1 MQCIDIPTLIKG
13 PVPHAAEFQVAA
25 KSIAHFVANAKFLK
39 GAFGFSAATTDQE
52 EKRLHLRSQ
61 LEASF
66 AKNSYPGK
74 GFVVALNDPVALAN
88 DLSELTMPTSYAGFD
103 ESAHRGSVCLRL
115 LESLEAGIRAEA
127 RTKAQAQNLTVD
139 QVKKRADS
147 ILLRGAPIPRGG
159 LERTHNTPEERDR
172 AIAAEEQKAWD
183 EIVVD
188 GKPLLDTAR
197 IKQFPGKYE
206 AALHA
211 FEPIQAKL
219 ATAHCAMLKCDQLS
233 RWMSAVHD
241 DEDVRSGFAYR
252 ESLAQCIGN
261 GVKNGQCKEV
271 LLGWL
276 GSLSAQDTKNLLGRA
291 LLFNQAEIVDATVPH
306 LKVADFPVEGIL
318 NLYKRALARVS
329 KTEAS
334 RLVDNLVL
342 TIANVF
348 VDVLSDPKLLR
359 PGVFVLRNLVIVG
372 LSIFGGV
379 VVRPRNMSV
388 HDLRDWIL
396 RQARSGGL
404 NLSQSRQQMRA
415 AAHKVAETALKQRSV
430 SSVAFALELD
440 MERLAGDG
448 VISEK
453 VMGPVQIPGVEQSK
467 TWLGSS
473 SPEEFRLGVVTS
485 IVQLIALGFAL
496 KDLSENDRFNEFET
510 RYKLSFGGLT
520 LLATITESIALTAE
534 KSRVHPLSQFLF
546 NHWASLAENSRGIAL
561 AARSAGAVAGLML
574 AAFDFYKAV
583 LAFSSGRN
591 RLGGIYSASGITGTA
606 LGGFA
611 LMGLQALWP
620 FLIVAVI
627 WAILLP
633 YLNAAA
639 LQVWVGRCYFGTDAE
654 KFLTIDEEL
663 KSFNS
668 AVGG

>member
-1 MQCIDIPTLIKG
+1 
-13 PVPHAAEFQVAA
+13 
-25 KSIAHFVANAKFLK
+25 
-39 GAFGFSAATTDQE
+39 
-52 EKRLHLRSQ
+52 
-61 LEASF
+61 
-66 AKNSYPGK
+66 
-74 GFVVALNDPVALAN
+74 
-88 DLSELTMPTSYAGFD
+88 
-103 ESAHRGSVCLRL
+103 LRL
-115 LESLEAGIRAEA
+115 LESLEAGVRAEA
-127 RTKAQAQNLTVD
+127 RAKAEAQNLTVD
-139 QVKKRADS
+139 QLKQRADD
-147 ILLRGAPIPRGG
+147 ILLRGAAIPRVGV
-159 LERTHNTPEERDR
+159 EHTHNTPEERDK

-197 IKQFPGKYE
+197 IKQFPEKYE
-206 AALHA
+206 AALRT
-211 FEPIQAKL
+211 FEPMRSKL
-219 ATAHCAMLKCDQLS
+219 ASAHCAMLKSDQLS

-241 DEDVRSGFAYR
+241 DEDLRSGFAYR

-261 GVKNGQCKEV
+261 GVSNGQCKEV

-276 GSLSAQDTKNLLGRA
+276 GSVNCKDTKNLLGRA
-291 LLFNQAEIVDATVPH
+291 LLFNQTEIVDATVPH

-342 TIANVF
+342 TVANVF
-348 VDVLSDPKLLR
+348 VDALNDPKMLR
-359 PGVFVLRNLVIVG
+359 PGVLVLRNLVIVG

-388 HDLRDWIL
+388 HDLRNWIL
-396 RQARSGGL
+396 KQVSSGGVQL
-404 NLSQSRQQMRA
+404 KQSRQQMRA
-415 AAHKVAETALKQRSV
+415 AAHKVAETALRQRNA

-440 MERLAGDG
+440 MERLIGDG

-453 VMGPVQIPGVEQSK
+453 AIGPVQIPGVEQSK

-510 RYKLSFGGLT
+510 RYKVGFGGLT

-546 NHWASLAENSRGIAL
+546 NHWARFTENSKGIAL
-561 AARSAGAVAGLML
+561 AARSAGAIAGLML
-574 AAFDFYKAV
+574 AAFDFYKAA
-583 LAFSSGRN
+583 LAFSSGRK

-620 FLIVAVI
+620 LLIVAVI

-633 YLNAAA
+633 YVNAAA
-639 LQVWVGRCYFGTDAE
+639 LQVWVGRCHFGTDTE